1 MNQPIKRCAV
11 INDLSGFG
19 RCSLTVA
26 IPVLSALGIQACALP
41 TAILSNHTGFE
52 HFYFEDYTDR
62 MREYASHWSRLGL
75 EFDSIYT
82 GFLGSEKQVEAILE
96 FVEQFRTADTLLFVD
111 PAMADHGELY
121 TTCTAE
127 LVDKMRDLVCHADV
141 ITPNLTE
148 ACLLTGESYHG
159 HIETE
164 GYDKIFALAETLAD
178 MGPKQV
184 IITGVKKGDHVAN
197 VVVDRTENTRFV
209 VESEHVSCEYCGT
222 GDTFAS
228 ALCGYLTA
236 GMDLREALEKTSD
249 FVAKTIRYSFEHK
262 LPPLEGVAFEPFL
275 QDL

>member
-1 MNQPIKRCAV
+1 MPNTVKRCAV

-26 IPVLSALGIQACALP
+26 IPILSALGVQACPLP

-52 HFYFEDYTDR
+52 QFYFEDYTDR
-62 MREYASHWSRLGL
+62 MCVYAEQWKNLGL

-96 FVEQFRTADTLLFVD
+96 FIAQFRKENTLLFVD
-111 PAMADHGELY
+111 PVMADHGELY
-121 TTCTAE
+121 ATCTAE
-127 LVDKMRDLVCHADV
+127 LCEKMRDLVCCADV

-148 ACLLTGESYHG
+148 ACLLAGESYHG
-159 HIETE
+159 HVETD
-164 GYDKIFALAETLAD
+164 GYDKIYALAEKLAD
-178 MGPKQV
+178 LGPKQV
-184 IITGVKKGDHVAN
+184 IITGVKCSEKVAN
-197 VVVDRTENTRFV
+197 VVVNREKNTRFV
-209 VESEHVSCEYCGT
+209 VESEYISREYCGT

-236 GMDLREALEKTSD
+236 GIAPEEAIVKTSE
-249 FVAKTIRYSFEHK
+249 FVAKTVRFSFENR

-275 QDL
+275 REL

>member
-1 MNQPIKRCAV
+1 MNQPLKRCAV

-52 HFYFEDYTDR
+52 HFYFEDFTDR
-62 MREYASHWSRLGL
+62 MREYVSHWSRLGL
-75 EFDSIYT
+75 GFDSIYT

-96 FVEQFRTADTLLFVD
+96 FVEEFRTDGTLLFVD

-121 TTCTAE
+121 TTCTTE

-148 ACLLTGESYHG
+148 ACLLAGESYHG
-159 HIETE
+159 HIETD
-164 GYDKIFALAETLAD
+164 GYDTIYALANRLAD
-178 MGPKQV
+178 LGPKQV
-184 IITGVKKGDHVAN
+184 IITGVKHGDRVAN
-197 VVVDRTENTRFV
+197 VVVDRRENTQFV

-228 ALCGYLTA
+228 ALCGYLTV
-236 GMDLREALEKTSD
+236 GLDLKTALEKTSH
-249 FVAKTIRYSFEHK
+249 FVAETIRFSFEHG